1 MCTMKE
7 VCDQVGIP
15 YETLRFYCKEG
26 LVPDVKRNKSNYRDF
41 DERNINWIKS
51 LVCLR
56 KCGMGIEDMKRY
68 MNLCLGGAPT
78 ILERKALLAA
88 QKEQLLRRAE
98 EIQESIDFIDHKQAF
113 YDGVMAGDIAYTSN
127 LIRADT

>member
-26 LVPDVKRNKSNYRDF
+26 LVPGVKRNKSNYRDF